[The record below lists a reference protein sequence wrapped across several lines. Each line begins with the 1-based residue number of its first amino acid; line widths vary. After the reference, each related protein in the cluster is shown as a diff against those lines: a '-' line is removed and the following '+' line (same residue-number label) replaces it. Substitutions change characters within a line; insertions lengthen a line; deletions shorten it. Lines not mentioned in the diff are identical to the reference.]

1 MVGLH
6 PALCQPRTGLRNWGP
21 NFPNCSAPVPSRI
34 SVIKTRPTSPATA
47 TVIRENPAALR
58 SSAAG
63 SFQAVTPLPPRASEE
78 ESRPSTPRYGFAVF
92 IPACYSSTPL
102 PGRIPPEVF
111 RAGRRQAVPAAG
123 ADSVSHRRSALRHS
137 PPPRIRAACHRLR
150 REDSARP
157 DGQEPSTFVS
167 AMSRPGSG
175 PGGRLPSHNVGLF
188 RCSREPCVSL
198 PRRSR
203 ARRPSRCQTASRAT
217 LHSLR
222 SFRALGHWE
231 TLSRAPARTA

>member
-1 MVGLH
+1 MH

-34 SVIKTRPTSPATA
+34 IVIKTRPTSPATA

-63 SFQAVTPLPPRASEE
+63 SFQAVTPLPPRAPEE

-111 RAGRRQAVPAAG
+111 RAGRRQPFRLLAQTVSVI
-123 ADSVSHRRSALRHS
+123 ADLLSGIRLRPESALPATDCAGR
-137 PPPRIRAACHRLR
+137 
-150 REDSARP
+150 
-157 DGQEPSTFVS
+157 TV
-167 AMSRPGSG
+167 PGLTAKSL
-175 PGGRLPSHNVGLF
+175 LPSF
-188 RCSREPCVSL
+188 
-198 PRRSR
+198 
-203 ARRPSRCQTASRAT
+203 QQ
-217 LHSLR
+217 
-222 SFRALGHWE
+222 
-231 TLSRAPARTA
+231 